1 MTERDRSQ
9 AAEQR
14 GMLRFIPICR
24 ELIRRS
30 DDDRIALK
38 GEGLRRLEPSPK
50 RLFRKLAAG
59 AVQDARPNFV
69 RRERHNDV
77 DNFWEAGERS
87 YPGRVEK
94 ANEVFPVHCFTARG
108 ARCSFAC

>member
-1 MTERDRSQ
+1 MTQCDRGE
-9 AAEQR
+9 AAEQGR
-14 GMLRFIPICR
+14 MLRLIPVCR
-24 ELIRRS
+24 ELIRRP
-30 DDDRIALK
+30 DDDGITLK
-38 GEGLRRLEPSPK
+38 RERLRRLKPSPK

-69 RRERHNDV
+69 RRERHNAV

-108 ARCSFAC
+108 PSCSFA